1 MSEHL
6 GETKVRD
13 ENRAGGLP
21 GKKGT
26 TEFRD
31 YRAEARPSVK
41 ELYRQNHE
49 NQTLAFVEQKERQY
63 LGLDRRRTGMWEVL
77 ELLDRLVDDSDPD
90 TEQSQIAHALQ
101 SAEAAR
107 REGQPPWFLLTAL
120 IHDAGKILCL
130 WGEPQW
136 AVVGD
141 TFPVGCAFSDR
152 IVFPELFANNPDM
165 LDPRYQTPCG
175 IYEEGG
181 GLSQIHMSWGHDEYL
196 YHVVKEYL
204 PLEAQYMIRYHS
216 FYAAHRE
223 GAYAHLLNDQDR
235 RMMEWVRRFNPY
247 DLYSKADAP
256 PDVERLGPFY
266 QDLISRYFPS
276 ELRW

>member
-6 GETKVRD
+6 GQSAVGDGK
-13 ENRAGGLP
+13 RAGGVT
-21 GKKGT
+21 GKKASA
-26 TEFRD
+26 EFRD

-41 ELYRQNHE
+41 ELYRLNHE
-49 NQTLAFVEQKERQY
+49 NQTLAFVLEKERQY
-63 LGLDRRRTGMWEVL
+63 LGLDRRRAGMWEVL
-77 ELLDRLVDDSDPD
+77 DLLDRLVDDSDPD

-107 REGQPPWFLLTAL
+107 RDGQPPWLVLTAL

-152 IVFPELFANNPDM
+152 VVFPELFEKNPDTKNQ
-165 LDPRYQTPCG
+165 LYQSPCG
-175 IYEEGG
+175 IYEAGG
-181 GLSQIHMSWGHDEYL
+181 GLSQVHMSWGHDEYL
-196 YHVVKEYL
+196 YHVVKDHL

-223 GAYAHLLNDQDR
+223 GVYAHLMNEQDR
-235 RMMEWVRRFNPY
+235 QMMAWVRRFNPY
-247 DLYSKADAP
+247 DLYSKADAK
-256 PDVERLGPFY
+256 PDVERLKPFY
-266 QDLISRYFPS
+266 QDLIGEYFPA